1 MAERSAD
8 GAGQDGAGQDGPI
21 EQFRRLLKQLG
32 AQRVAVAAVLLVV
45 ALLAAGLSWKIPLL
59 HDAENGLYDVRTSL
73 FAPATDTD
81 KRVTLVVYTA
91 DTNRKTGKISPVD
104 RTILAHALAQI
115 DKLGAKG
122 VGIDILFD
130 SPQPDDALLQST
142 LKAMKTPVFLAY
154 ANNQTNP
161 DAITYEQEQDL
172 KKYIAAVGTPVVGP
186 MSILLETDADAVAR
200 RWPHQYAGQNGGLPP
215 VLAMSMTAKQGADA
229 DHRFDHY
236 RGPIRFRVPTAKDRP
251 VFDKLPIDLLADPDS
266 AGLVA
271 DTIRGRYVLIGGDFS
286 DFDQFDTPFTRT
298 GNPVT
303 GERRMIGVEVHA
315 SMLAQV
321 LDHALPPAI
330 PQAVLWLAAAL
341 AVALGAATA
350 ATRTRPAVLALGVI
364 VQFAGFLAVPFLLQR
379 AGVSTL
385 GLPSVGW
392 VVGWLIAFTAV
403 SSALRAINAAQR
415 EFAQGALGK
424 YLPRSVAA
432 EIMRNPERLMLH
444 GEKRKIFAMFS
455 DLEGFTKLTHAV
467 EPEMIARLLN
477 DYLDRLS
484 AVVLQYGGTL
494 DKFVGDA
501 VVAFWGAPIAYPD
514 DGERAARAAYAMY
527 LAGEE
532 FRKAAPEGVPK
543 IGRTRVGLHYG
554 EAIVGNF
561 GGEGRIQYTALGDA
575 MNTAARLEG
584 ANKPL
589 DTKVLVSREA
599 MERTGL
605 DWFRP
610 MGRINLRGRATPV
623 DVFEPVP
630 DMSEADRAISAGIIS
645 AHDAGDSARVQTL
658 TDTLPQSVKDDAMI
672 NLLQRLQQTH
682 KGESYVLG

>member
-1 MAERSAD
+1 MAEQEEAVHD
-8 GAGQDGAGQDGPI
+8 GLAERFA
-21 EQFRRLLKQLG
+21 RTLRQLG

-45 ALLAAGLSWKIPLL
+45 ALLAAALSWKIPLL
-59 HDAENGLYDVRTSL
+59 HDAENGLYDVRASL

-104 RTILAHALAQI
+104 RTILAKALAQL

-122 VGIDILFD
+122 IGIDILFD

-142 LKAMKTPVFLAY
+142 LRAMKTPVFLAY
-154 ANNQTNP
+154 ANNRTNP
-161 DAITYEQEQDL
+161 DAITFEQEQDL
-172 KKYIAAVGTPVVGP
+172 RKYIDAVRTPVVGP
-186 MSILLETDADAVAR
+186 MSILLETDADGVAR
-200 RWPHQYAGQNGGLPP
+200 RWPHQYAGLPP

-229 DHRFDHY
+229 DPRFAHY
-236 RGPIRFRVPTAKDRP
+236 LGPIRYRVPSAKDRP

-266 AGLVA
+266 AGLMA
-271 DTIRGRYVLIGGDFS
+271 DTIKGRYVLIGGDFS
-286 DFDQFDTPFTRT
+286 DFDQFDTVFTRT
-298 GNPVT
+298 GNPVN

-321 LDHALPPAI
+321 LDHALPPAL
-330 PQAVLWLAAAL
+330 PKPALWLAALVAVLLGAGTASTRLRTALL
-341 AVALGAATA
+341 AVG
-350 ATRTRPAVLALGVI
+350 VLI
-364 VQFAGFLAVPFLLQR
+364 QFAAFLAMPFLLQR
-379 AGVSTL
+379 AGMDTL
-385 GLPSVGW
+385 GLPSIGW

-424 YLPRSVAA
+424 YLPRSVAS

-444 GEKRKIFAMFS
+444 GEKREIFALFS

-484 AVVLQYGGTL
+484 AVVLEYGGTL

-514 DGERAARAAYAMY
+514 DGERAVKAARAMY

-532 FRKAAPEGVPK
+532 FRKAAPPGVPK

-589 DTKVLVSREA
+589 DTTVLVSREA
-599 MERTGL
+599 MERSGL

-623 DVFEPVP
+623 EVFEPVP
-630 DMSEADRAISAGIIS
+630 DMSAEERALGAAIIS
-645 AHDAGDSARVQTL
+645 AHDEGDSARVQSL
-658 TDTLPQSVKDDAMI
+658 TANVPESAKDDAML
-672 NLLQRLQQTH
+672 NLLQRLQQTL